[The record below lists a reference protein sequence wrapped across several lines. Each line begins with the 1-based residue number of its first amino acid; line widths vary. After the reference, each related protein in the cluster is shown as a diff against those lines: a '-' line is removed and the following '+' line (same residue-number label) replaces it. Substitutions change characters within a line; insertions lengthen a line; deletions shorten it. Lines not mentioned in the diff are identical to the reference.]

1 MADTDIIEDEL
12 LELAKEVNES
22 EIDDQLRLKSQ
33 EAHDEI
39 NMELLQLIR
48 TRTENNWKA
57 TAACV
62 GIFMGILVLMMVQI
76 ALGNDIKSEWKEILL
91 IMIGAFVGSWG
102 KVIDYWFS
110 NSEAD
115 NALLQEGTTKFN
127 GNGQR

>member
-1 MADTDIIEDEL
+1 MADTNVIEDEL
-12 LELAKEVNES
+12 LELAKEVNDS
-22 EIDDQLRLKSQ
+22 EIEDQLRIKSQ

-39 NMELLQLIR
+39 NMELLQLIK

-57 TAACV
+57 TTACV
-62 GIFMGILVLMMVQI
+62 AIFMGILGLMMVQI

-91 IMIGAFVGSWG
+91 IMLGAFVGSWG